1 MHETE
6 SSTITFESPEAEHR
20 PTGSRLSN
28 FGNRLA
34 RGLDRVRPE
43 PTAWEPEEEFQYPEP
58 ADDGPSPERHAARFP
73 IVRHGYD
80 PDLVEEYLAELE
92 RDLTRTRATTATEV
106 DHEIARIGEQT
117 SSILRVAH
125 EKAQEMNREARAE
138 AETCIADAAT
148 EAAAIKREAE
158 QRLAQLDS
166 DTDAIWRERE
176 RLLEDA
182 RSVAT
187 ALFTLIDEAAERFPA
202 ETERTSDSGVVA
214 APEPTSD
221 GGGVVA
227 APEPTSKW
235 QAIAAEEPPS
245 EAIPGPV
252 SAAGSV
258 PPPHSADAKPA
269 DTP

>member
-6 SSTITFESPEAEHR
+6 SSTVTFEPPEAEHR
-20 PTGSRLSN
+20 PAGSRFANLS
-28 FGNRLA
+28 NRLA
-34 RGLDRVRPE
+34 RSLDRVRPE
-43 PTAWEPEEEFQYPEP
+43 PTVWEPQDEFQYPEP
-58 ADDGPSPERHAARFP
+58 ADDDPSPQRHATRFP

-80 PDLVEEYLAELE
+80 PDLVEEYLADVE
-92 RDLTRTRATTATEV
+92 RDLMRTRTSTATEV
-106 DHEIARIGEQT
+106 DQEIARIGEQT

-125 EKAQEMNREARAE
+125 DKAQEMNREAQTE
-138 AETCIADAAT
+138 AETRIADAAA
-148 EAAAIKREAE
+148 EAATIKREAE
-158 QRLAQLDS
+158 QRLARLDI

-202 ETERTSDSGVVA
+202 EAERTSDSGVA
-214 APEPTSD
+214 
-221 GGGVVA
+221 A

-235 QAIAAEEPPS
+235 QAIASEEPPS
-245 EAIPGPV
+245 AAIPGPV
-252 SAAGSV
+252 SAADST
-258 PPPHSADAKPA
+258 PPPQRADVEPT

>member
-6 SSTITFESPEAEHR
+6 SSTVTFEPPEAEHR
-20 PTGSRLSN
+20 PAGSRLSN
-28 FGNRLA
+28 LSNRLA

-43 PTAWEPEEEFQYPEP
+43 PTIWEPQEEFQYPEP
-58 ADDGPSPERHAARFP
+58 ADDETSPERHAARFP

-92 RDLTRTRATTATEV
+92 RDLMRTRASTATEV

-125 EKAQEMNREARAE
+125 EKAQEMNAEARIE
-138 AETCIADAAT
+138 AETRIADAAA
-148 EAAAIKREAE
+148 EASAIKREAE

-202 ETERTSDSGVVA
+202 EAERTSDS
-214 APEPTSD
+214 
-221 GGGVVA
+221 GVVA

-235 QAIAAEEPPS
+235 QAIAAEEAESAGETPKVPK
-245 EAIPGPV
+245 PV
-252 SAAGSV
+252 SAAKAKRSPK
-258 PPPHSADAKPA
+258 PPDDGPA
-269 DTP
+269 DEQ